1 MIRKVLPSVQMYIP
15 PRKQFLQSE
24 FSHSPRISG
33 TQNLEGT
40 EPFKAILGVGFPFH
54 KPYIKLI

>member
-1 MIRKVLPSVQMYIP
+1 MIRKVLPSVQVYIQ
-15 PRKQFLQSE
+15 PRKHILQFWILPL
-24 FSHSPRISG
+24 PRISG

-40 EPFKAILGVGFPFH
+40 EPYKFILGFPFH